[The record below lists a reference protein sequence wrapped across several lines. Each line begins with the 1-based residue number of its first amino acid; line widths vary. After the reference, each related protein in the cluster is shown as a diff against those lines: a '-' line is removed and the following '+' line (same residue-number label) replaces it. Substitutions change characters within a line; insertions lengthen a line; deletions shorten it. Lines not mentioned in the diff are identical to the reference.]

1 MAYENCAMFMLQI
14 TGEVATV
21 RTALKLI
28 SHQLLDN
35 SPRDHESIPGN
46 PIGPSHP
53 LPDHSVS
60 SQGAP
65 YAAGHRDVADIHLPM
80 PPSIPKFHESGVL
93 DRPKPSPEIL
103 TFRLLCHDERVGGVI
118 GKGGAIIRSLKQETG
133 CDIKVMEAVSGTE
146 DRLIVISGPAVR
158 FELNLLGNDLI
169 FGF

>member
-1 MAYENCAMFMLQI
+1 MLMPQI
-14 TGEVATV
+14 TGEVDTV
-21 RTALKLI
+21 RKALKLI

-35 SPRDHESIPGN
+35 SPRDHKSIPAN
-46 PIGPSHP
+46 PTGPSHP
-53 LPDHSVS
+53 SPNHSLS

-65 YAAGHRDVADIHLPM
+65 YAAGHRDVADVQSPI
-80 PPSIPKFHESGVL
+80 PPSIPKFHESGVP
-93 DRPKPSPEIL
+93 DRLKSSQEIL

-158 FELNLLGNDLI
+158 FELNLLGNDIILA
-169 FGF
+169 FSLLWYNH